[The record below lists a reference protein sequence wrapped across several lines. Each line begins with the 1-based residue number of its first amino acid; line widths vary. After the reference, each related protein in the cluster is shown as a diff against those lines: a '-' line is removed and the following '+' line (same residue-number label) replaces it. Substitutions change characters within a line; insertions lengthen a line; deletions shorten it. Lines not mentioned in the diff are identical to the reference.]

1 MLHANVFYCTVL
13 YHLVSCYCIV
23 LYGIERCY
31 MLLHGIACTILYC
44 ILWYYMVLH
53 GINQSHILREDTF
66 IYSGTWYMVP
76 WYNHII
82 LLWSLLCQSKKHSI
96 NINTTLSKMP
106 GVTSEVCS
114 DKSWTYVL
122 TFDVWYLTFDIWHVT
137 FDIKT
142 FAHLNFWTFE
152 HLNIWTFEHW
162 IPMIPIM

>member
-1 MLHANVFYCTVL
+1 
-13 YHLVSCYCIV
+13 
-23 LYGIERCY
+23 
-31 MLLHGIACTILYC
+31 
-44 ILWYYMVLH
+44 MVLV

-82 LLWSLLCQSKKHSI
+82 LLWSLLCQFKKHSI

-122 TFDVWYLTFDIWHVT
+122 TFDIWHVT

-152 HLNIWTFEHW
+152 HLNIWTFEHLNIW
-162 IPMIPIM
+162 TLDSNDSNNVNIWSLEHWNIETLEHYYIWKSDIQ